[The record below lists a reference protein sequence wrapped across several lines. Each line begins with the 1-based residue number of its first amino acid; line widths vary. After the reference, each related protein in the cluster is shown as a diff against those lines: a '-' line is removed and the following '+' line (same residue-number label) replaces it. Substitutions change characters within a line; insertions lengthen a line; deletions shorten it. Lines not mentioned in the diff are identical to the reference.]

1 MSTVPASEGP
11 IGGTILVVDDQ
22 VTYAKLVQRWLES
35 GGHHVILAETGEK
48 ALEAV
53 RTHEPDL
60 VILDVMIP
68 SPSGFEVCQ
77 QITCNAATCHIPV
90 LMVSGLQ
97 DPTNTRRARE
107 LGAADFVT
115 KPLQREDVLARVG
128 HFLAQ
133 ARKPKE

>member
-1 MSTVPASEGP
+1 
-11 IGGTILVVDDQ
+11 LVVDDQ

-35 GGHHVILAETGEK
+35 GGHQVILAETGEI

-53 RTHEPDL
+53 RTHGPDL

-77 QITCNAATCHIPV
+77 RITRNPATRHIPV

-97 DPTNTRRARE
+97 DPTNTRYARE
-107 LGAADFVT
+107 LGAADFMT
-115 KPLQREDVLARVG
+115 KPLQRDDLLARVS

-133 ARKPKE
+133 AKKPKE